1 MFTVNMDL
9 NDNPVNKDT
18 DIAEN
23 TVDEKETVVEEPAPE
38 KEVDN
43 PPLMQLP
50 EPTSTEDDPD
60 IEDQIVTTVNNGIG
74 VVRAVKQFWIGIKT
88 GLVPALVKADWLA
101 IPTSTYARWIL
112 AIIVTLNTILSYFGI
127 NPIPYSQD
135 KVYMAVSTILNGIIL
150 IVNTYKNN
158 STSKEALLTDK
169 LMTALKSAGNI
180 DAKKNA
186 IENINMILED
196 LNNS

>member
-9 NDNPVNKDT
+9 NDKPVNKDT
-18 DIAEN
+18 DVTEN
-23 TVDEKETVVEEPAPE
+23 TVDEKETVIDEP
-38 KEVDN
+38 KEDET
-43 PPLMQLP
+43 PLIPLP
-50 EPTSTEDDPD
+50 EEDLPLEGENDL
-60 IEDQIVTTVNNGIG
+60 EDKVISTVNDGIG
-74 VVRAVKQFWIGIKT
+74 VVRAINKFWTGIKT
-88 GLVPALVKADWLA
+88 GLLPAIAGADWLA
-101 IPTSTYARWIL
+101 IPTGTYTRWIL
-112 AIIVTLNTILSYFGI
+112 AIIVTLNTVLSYFGI

-135 KVYMAVSTILNGIIL
+135 KIYMTVSMILNGIIL

-169 LMTALKSAGNI
+169 LMVALKSAGNL

-186 IENINMILED
+186 VENINMILED